1 VAEAPMPRIPIV
13 GAILHCL
20 IALGTNGKGQDGYF
34 LQICGVKWNTLQG
47 IEGRYISMLK
57 LDESL
62 SRLAWASRE
71 LGGWESYKH
80 KQKTRTNGD
89 KPYIENYYIKTRG
102 EL

>member
-1 VAEAPMPRIPIV
+1 MAEARIPRLPLGTNGKGQIV

-20 IALGTNGKGQDGYF
+20 IVDGYF
-34 LQICGVKWNTLQG
+34 LQICGVKWNTLQD

-57 LDESL
+57 VDESL

-80 KQKTRTNGD
+80 KQKTRTTGD